1 MGFARGSDER
11 RFDWKWEEV
20 NYNRIAAV
28 NLLLSK
34 KKQSNLLGNRLDAG
48 QPAQSSIRDM
58 HRGGPPSLSASEH
71 RV

>member
-34 KKQSNLLGNRLDAG
+34 KNNPTYLEIGSTPAS
-48 QPAQSSIRDM
+48 PAQSSIRDM

-71 RV
+71 SG